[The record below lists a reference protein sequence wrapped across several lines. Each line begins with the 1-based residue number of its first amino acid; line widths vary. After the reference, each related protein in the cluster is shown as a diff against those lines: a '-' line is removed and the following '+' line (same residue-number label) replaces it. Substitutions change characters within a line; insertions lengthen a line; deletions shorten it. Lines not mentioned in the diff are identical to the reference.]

1 METSG
6 EMRLN
11 NSIVEVVMAKLTDV
25 ESLTE
30 AFDGC
35 RGVFHTAAFVDPAGL
50 SGYSVS
56 PLSFWFSLIYV
67 SRNEVIASTGK
78 LIT

>member
-11 NSIVEVVMAKLTDV
+11 NSVVEVVMAKLTEV

-56 PLSFWFSLIYV
+56 IKFFVSYHLFSRKKILP
-67 SRNEVIASTGK
+67 
-78 LIT
+78 

>member
-1 METSG
+1 MEKLREMGNSG

-11 NSIVEVVMAKLTDV
+11 NSFVEVVMAKLTEV

-56 PLSFWFSLIYV
+56 AFHFWVKENRSF
-67 SRNEVIASTGK
+67 
-78 LIT
+78 